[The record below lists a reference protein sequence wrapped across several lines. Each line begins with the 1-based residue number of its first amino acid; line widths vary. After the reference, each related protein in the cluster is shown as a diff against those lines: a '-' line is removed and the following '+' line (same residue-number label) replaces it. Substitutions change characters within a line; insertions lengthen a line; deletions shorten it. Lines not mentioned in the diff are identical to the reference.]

1 MHAVPRPAAAS
12 TPPACTG
19 SVPAM
24 PLTPALTVLEGRFV
38 RLEPLA
44 QSHVPALFAAGGR
57 DDEVWRWLSAPTPR
71 TESELHDIVA
81 GRLKDVEDRKRV
93 AFAVLSREEDVAIG
107 TTNLHSWHRADG
119 RIEIG
124 GTWFGRK
131 WWRTAANTETKLL
144 TMTYA
149 FETLGYTAVVWRI
162 GPGNL
167 RSREAITRIG
177 ATLIGPEP
185 AATGSG
191 LLLYT
196 IRQAEWPAAKARLI
210 ERLSRTS

>member
-1 MHAVPRPAAAS
+1 
-12 TPPACTG
+12 
-19 SVPAM
+19 M
-24 PLTPALTVLEGRFV
+24 PLTPELTVLEGRFV

-57 DDEVWRWLSAPTPR
+57 DDEVWRWLTAPTPH
-71 TESELHDIVA
+71 TESDLHEIVSK
-81 GRLKDVEDRKRV
+81 RLKDVNDRKRV
-93 AFAVLSREEDVAIG
+93 AYAVLSHEEGTAVG
-107 TTNLHSWHRADG
+107 TTNLHSWHHADG

-131 WWRTAANTETKLL
+131 WWRTAANTEAKLL

-149 FETLGYTAVVWRI
+149 FDTLGYTTIVWRI
-162 GPGNL
+162 RSENL

-177 ATLIGPEP
+177 ATLTGPEP
-185 AATGSG
+185 EATQPS

-196 IRQAEWPAAKARLI
+196 ISQAEWPAAKARLS
-210 ERLSRTS
+210 ERLART

>member
-1 MHAVPRPAAAS
+1 
-12 TPPACTG
+12 
-19 SVPAM
+19 M
-24 PLTPALTVLEGRFV
+24 PLVPGSTVLEGRHV

-44 QSHVPALFAAGGR
+44 ESHVPALFGVGGR

-71 TESELHDIVA
+71 TEAELRGIVSR
-81 GRLKDVEDRKRV
+81 RLEDVDDGKRV
-93 AFAVLSREEDVAIG
+93 AFAVVARDEGTAIG
-107 TTNLHSWHRADG
+107 TTNLHSWHRGDG

-149 FETLGYTAVVWRI
+149 FETLGYAALVWRI
-162 GPGNL
+162 RPENF

-177 ATLIGPEP
+177 ATLSGPE
-185 AATGSG
+185 AG
-191 LLLYT
+191 LLVYT
-196 IRQAEWPAAKARLI
+196 MPRAEWPAAKARLA
-210 ERLSRTS
+210 ETQRSRPPGGRPGSSG